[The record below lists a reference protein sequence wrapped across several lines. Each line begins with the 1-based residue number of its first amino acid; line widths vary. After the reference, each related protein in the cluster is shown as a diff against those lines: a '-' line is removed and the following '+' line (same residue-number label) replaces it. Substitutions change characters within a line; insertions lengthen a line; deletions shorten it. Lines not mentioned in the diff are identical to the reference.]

1 MADKKNKLFKEEI
14 EEKDESGNVFKITTE
29 KLIQIIDDNFVNT
42 NTSLEEIDYESIGK
56 KLSIPK
62 CICKK
67 IKIEYSHITRY
78 IYYDKT
84 KLLLCPKTINFI
96 DLKEDSKIYEIYN
109 IKFVGK
115 LIKQLNF
122 NNPVL
127 IIGDKE
133 YPFSSFES
141 MFYSFRDKFQIV
153 DKNVID
159 YKAYFTQDTNKD
171 IKKGSD
177 LTPNFKYYFKY
188 PSPDEEFN
196 FIMSFRRD
204 VIFDSCLVDK
214 ITGICG
220 PMGIGK
226 STTFLALI
234 KLKKDY
240 CYFNIKALKEHE
252 NDILIWREKLIILE
266 VANAMKNK
274 YTLNQFEDIQK
285 NINDISSFWD
295 AIVKLTHNFI
305 KKKIEITLIL
315 DQYKEKFDKDYSKIK
330 KLNRILKKDSKNNVH
345 IIISSSINDKDVR
358 SSLLNDW
365 LKEKKKNIFYYN
377 YIHNLIEIKKFLSLI
392 QNDNS
397 LTLVKKNMIIDD
409 FNSIPKYYY
418 AIKSLKTDDDA
429 NRYKLLQM
437 EKIKTSIE
445 EFFSESVNIY
455 EKLEILITLRGS
467 FGKQLDESQFK
478 ELAKILPFKYFLFNL
493 DEYIIDF
500 SFSLVKDIFDD
511 FLSDKICG
519 FLKSPISSLKEGT
532 IGDILE
538 LNLIGDLKKN
548 IFCEFSQ
555 VIKVNSIWDLNKIE
569 SIINPEGMQSSLLL
583 QTNAEAKYIDFA
595 ILSKAKNLLLFQ
607 CKKALKKMPE
617 TYITKQIIEYNRK
630 TLVEKFKKNLDV
642 SIENIY
648 LFYVTGITFFK
659 KDNKVNYRTWGVN
672 EKENFTK
679 NKKIAELAEAELFY
693 YDVIGRKIFYENEN
707 NFEPIDNII
716 LHAEKFSSP
725 IDKGEKT
732 IKNEINFLELREV
745 DALKKK
751 IKKIEEDCPN
761 QFFTATQKAYLK
773 TYDPEIVNNKIIGS
787 IKHPNIRDLSFESM
801 IGLKRGNKSYLLI
814 ENSGSQKNK
823 NIAKG
828 KTSKNEMENELVEQE
843 QENKISL
850 FLLKDDC
857 LEEVE
862 NIKKDLID
870 NIDYAYI
877 FEKNIA
883 LKEN

>member
-1 MADKKNKLFKEEI
+1 MADKNNKLFKEEI

-226 STTFLALI
+226 STFLALI

-315 DQYKEKFDKDYSKIK
+315 DQY
-330 KLNRILKKDSKNNVH
+330 
-345 IIISSSINDKDVR
+345 
-358 SSLLNDW
+358 
-365 LKEKKKNIFYYN
+365 
-377 YIHNLIEIKKFLSLI
+377 
-392 QNDNS
+392 
-397 LTLVKKNMIIDD
+397 
-409 FNSIPKYYY
+409 
-418 AIKSLKTDDDA
+418 
-429 NRYKLLQM
+429 
-437 EKIKTSIE
+437 
-445 EFFSESVNIY
+445 
-455 EKLEILITLRGS
+455 
-467 FGKQLDESQFK
+467 
-478 ELAKILPFKYFLFNL
+478 
-493 DEYIIDF
+493 
-500 SFSLVKDIFDD
+500 
-511 FLSDKICG
+511 
-519 FLKSPISSLKEGT
+519 
-532 IGDILE
+532 
-538 LNLIGDLKKN
+538 
-548 IFCEFSQ
+548 
-555 VIKVNSIWDLNKIE
+555 
-569 SIINPEGMQSSLLL
+569 
-583 QTNAEAKYIDFA
+583 
-595 ILSKAKNLLLFQ
+595 
-607 CKKALKKMPE
+607 
-617 TYITKQIIEYNRK
+617 
-630 TLVEKFKKNLDV
+630 
-642 SIENIY
+642 
-648 LFYVTGITFFK
+648 
-659 KDNKVNYRTWGVN
+659 
-672 EKENFTK
+672 
-679 NKKIAELAEAELFY
+679 
-693 YDVIGRKIFYENEN
+693 
-707 NFEPIDNII
+707 
-716 LHAEKFSSP
+716 
-725 IDKGEKT
+725 
-732 IKNEINFLELREV
+732 NFL
-745 DALKKK
+745 
-751 IKKIEEDCPN
+751 
-761 QFFTATQKAYLK
+761 
-773 TYDPEIVNNKIIGS
+773 
-787 IKHPNIRDLSFESM
+787 H
-801 IGLKRGNKSYLLI
+801 
-814 ENSGSQKNK
+814 
-823 NIAKG
+823 
-828 KTSKNEMENELVEQE
+828 
-843 QENKISL
+843 
-850 FLLKDDC
+850 
-857 LEEVE
+857 
-862 NIKKDLID
+862 
-870 NIDYAYI
+870 
-877 FEKNIA
+877 
-883 LKEN
+883 